1 MKEDKQETAIKNKE
15 VAANDPNADID
26 KNEETK
32 IEMEESILPIWLTR
46 YLQFRFNLLDRTG
59 IWKARLYIY
68 VLINIHNIG
77 QLLSRAFIV

>member
-1 MKEDKQETAIKNKE
+1 MKEDRQETATKNKE
-15 VAANDPNADID
+15 VSANDPNADID

-59 IWKARLYIY
+59 IWKARLYIR
-68 VLINIHNIG
+68 IN
-77 QLLSRAFIV
+77 Q

>member
-1 MKEDKQETAIKNKE
+1 MKEDKQETATKNKE
-15 VAANDPNADID
+15 GAANDPNSDID

-59 IWKARLYIY
+59 ILKARIYIY
-68 VLINIHNIG
+68 KQIPEYWSIIKY
-77 QLLSRAFIV
+77 II